1 MIDQASDTAQ
11 AAVNTTEFE
20 VEANSSVRLDAFVAS
35 ATSLSRT
42 QSATLIAT
50 GCVLVNGKREKAS
63 YRTSGGERVVVS
75 VPQVQKRT
83 VEGEDIPVHVVWE
96 DDELLVVDKP
106 AGMVVHPA
114 PGNWSG
120 TLVNALIGRAGRD
133 ALAEGDNDERAGLVH
148 RLDRDTSGLLL
159 VAKTDRALRVLAKA
173 LAERRVMRRYAVL
186 SWGNLD
192 DDVTSVDKPLARH
205 PRDRQRM
212 AVVEGGK
219 SAKTTFTRIARL
231 DGVDL
236 LRAALHTGRTHQIR
250 VHLNS
255 IGHPVVGDDTYGG
268 GGGRRHVKLP
278 SRRHALHAAWLRF
291 MHPTSG
297 APIDVRAPLPEDL
310 RTAVRALA
318 HDERLTPELDPLDLY
333 GFFDES
339 PPS

>member
-1 MIDQASDTAQ
+1 MTEHDPAPTPNAQ
-11 AAVNTTEFE
+11 GSVTEFE

-50 GCVLVNGKREKAS
+50 GCVLVGGKREKAS
-63 YRTSGGERVVVS
+63 YRPTGGERVVVTVPS
-75 VPQVQKRT
+75 VERRT
-83 VEGEDIPVHVVWE
+83 VDGEKIPLNVVWE
-96 DDELLVVDKP
+96 DEELLVVDKP

-120 TLVNALIGRAGRD
+120 TLVNALIGRGG
-133 ALAEGDNDERAGLVH
+133 ALAEGQSAERAGLVH
-148 RLDRDTSGLLL
+148 RLDRDTSGLLV
-159 VAKTDRALRVLAKA
+159 VAKTDHALRVLAKA
-173 LAERRVMRRYAVL
+173 LAARRIQRRYAVL

-192 DDVTSVDKPLARH
+192 DEVIAVDKPLARH
-205 PRDRQRM
+205 PKDRQRM
-212 AVVEGGK
+212 AVVDGGK
-219 SAKTTFTRIARL
+219 ASKTTFTRIARL

-250 VHLNS
+250 VHLNA

-278 SRRHALHAAWLRF
+278 PRRHALHAAWLRF

-297 APIDVRAPLPEDL
+297 APIDVRAPLPDDM
-310 RTAVRALA
+310 RVAVRAVA
-318 HDERLTPELDPLDLY
+318 HDDRLTPELDPLDLY
-333 GFFDES
+333 GFFDE
-339 PPS
+339 PPTA